1 MIYAKSKTKLG
12 AKSRI
17 KKGAKIQ
24 KNLTLPFLHF
34 EFSSSYLSSSG
45 HDAAAAATAAAA
57 DGDLSSGI
65 TNSIYSS
72 RLF

>member
-1 MIYAKSKTKLG
+1 MQIENKIWREIENQK
-12 AKSRI
+12 RRE
-17 KKGAKIQ
+17 IQ

-34 EFSSSYLSSSG
+34 EFSSSYFSSSG